1 MRIGQHLF
9 DPGSGVL
16 RTPDGDPVN
25 LRPQT
30 FAVLRHLADAQGGV
44 VSKEDLLA
52 RVWPDVIVGEDSL
65 YRCISEL
72 RGAIGDDRRLV
83 LRTVP
88 RRGYRLSVAGTV
100 GPRVL
105 PREPIRFTRSGDVQ
119 LAWTAVGGGTPVL
132 KAPSW
137 ISNIESEADSLLFGP
152 FYRRLG
158 ARARIVHFDQRG
170 SSRSTR
176 KIRDWSVD
184 AMVSD
189 MVAVADAA
197 DLERF
202 FLFGPSQ
209 GGAFAI
215 AFAARY
221 PERVMGIVAR
231 GTFATGWKHLGDKA
245 QQRRYEMSRTMIS
258 GGWGAENPEYR
269 RFFTSLLVPDAT
281 PDIAREMDATQARA
295 VTAEAQLANVEL
307 QSRLD
312 IRDLLT
318 RVTCPVL
325 LLHSA
330 GDLAIPVERA
340 IELAA
345 ALPDCDLRILDGDNH
360 IPVPGTAGY
369 EQFMDA
375 IDEFLDLHS

>member
-1 MRIGQHLF
+1 MRIGQHSF
-9 DPGSGVL
+9 DPNSGML
-16 RTPDGDPVN
+16 KTPDGAPVN

-30 FAVLRHLADAQGGV
+30 LAVLRRLAEAQGGV

-72 RGAIGDDRRLV
+72 RSAIGDDRRIV

-88 RRGYRLSVAGTV
+88 RRGYRLTLTGAS
-100 GPRVL
+100 GPGPL
-105 PREPIRFTRSGDVQ
+105 HREPIRFTRSGDIQ
-119 LAWTAVGGGTPVL
+119 LAWTAVGRGTPVL

-152 FYRRLG
+152 FYRHLG
-158 ARARIVHFDQRG
+158 TRARIVHFDQRG

-176 KIRDWSVD
+176 EVEDWSVD
-184 AMVSD
+184 AMVAD
-189 MVAVADAA
+189 MTAVADAA
-197 DLERF
+197 GLERF

-209 GGAFAI
+209 GGAFAM

-221 PERVMGIVAR
+221 PERVIGIIAR
-231 GTFATGWKHLGDKA
+231 GTFATGWKHLGDEA

-269 RFFTSLLVPDAT
+269 RFFTGLLVPDAT
-281 PDIAREMDATQARA
+281 PEIAREMDTTQARA
-295 VTAEAQLANVEL
+295 VTPEAQLANVEL
-307 QSRLD
+307 QSCLD
-312 IRDLLT
+312 IRDVLPS
-318 RVTCPVL
+318 VTCPVL

-345 ALPDCDLRILDGDNH
+345 ALPDCDLKMLDGDNH
-360 IPVPGTAGY
+360 IPVPGTVGY

-375 IDEFLDLHS
+375 IDDFLDLHT